1 MPDPATLDAR
11 LARLADVSPR
21 PVSYASHLPLLERRN
36 RSQRAA
42 LQRRICNEFVEMP
55 GTSLTV
61 AQGARL
67 FGVHSEICGRIFA
80 ELVRD
85 GKLKYSRDARY
96 RSRSAA

>member
-1 MPDPATLDAR
+1 MPGSAQIDSR
-11 LARLADVSPR
+11 LARLADVSPT
-21 PVSYASHLPLLERRN
+21 PVSMHTIPLLERRDFA
-36 RSQRAA
+36 RRTA

-67 FGVHSEICGRIFA
+67 FGLQSLVCGRIFG

-85 GKLKYSRDARY
+85 GRLQQSADSRY
-96 RSRSAA
+96 RLKSAA